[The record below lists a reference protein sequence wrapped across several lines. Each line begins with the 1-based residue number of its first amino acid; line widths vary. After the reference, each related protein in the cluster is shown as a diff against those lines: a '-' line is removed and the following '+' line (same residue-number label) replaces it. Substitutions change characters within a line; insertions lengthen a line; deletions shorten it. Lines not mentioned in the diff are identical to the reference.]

1 MLSILDT
8 EIVSGYQY
16 IMDDLLDSIIAK
28 PPTAQV
34 STTQVQ
40 PKLPTAQ
47 VSPAKGPAKTRRPR
61 AAKVDDDAAATQV
74 HRDTLAAL
82 VRGGQTKYLDGGMT
96 SAKIEDA
103 TGVEIEVIFARYESK
118 LGAAL
123 TKNLGSTFIHLYTK
137 VVSMFLP
144 IPSEEQR
151 ELAADLEND
160 VFLEHSL
167 NSTMC
172 ILYHNFSAVIAPLTV
187 ALTTMKHCQ
196 FQKPDTP
203 MLESQQLTEI
213 RDGESDSLQ
222 EGS

>member
-8 EIVSGYQY
+8 GIVPSYQP
-16 IMDDLLDSIIAK
+16 IMADLIDLMLTEK
-28 PPTAQV
+28 
-34 STTQVQ
+34 STVE
-40 PKLPTAQ
+40 
-47 VSPAKGPAKTRRPR
+47 G
-61 AAKVDDDAAATQV
+61 AAA

-82 VRGGQTKYLDGGMT
+82 VGGGQTKYLDVGMT
-96 SAKIEDA
+96 STKIEDA
-103 TGVEIEVIFARYESK
+103 TDAEIEMLFTRYELK

-123 TKNLGSTFIHLYTK
+123 TKSLGSTFIHLYTK

-160 VFLEHSL
+160 AFLEHSL

-203 MLESQQLTEI
+203 ILESQQLTEI
-213 RDGESDSLQ
+213 RDGEKDSLR
-222 EGS
+222 EES

>member
-8 EIVSGYQY
+8 EIVSGYQR
-16 IMDDLLDSIIAK
+16 IMDGLLDSIIAK

-82 VRGGQTKYLDGGMT
+82 VRGGQTKYLDVGMT

-103 TGVEIEVIFARYESK
+103 TDVEIEVLFTRYELK